1 MISLLARIFI
11 QNRNNASSPAVRRA
25 YGILCGVVGICF
37 NVLLFS
43 IKLAAGIISSSIAI
57 TADAFNNL
65 SDCASSIISIAG
77 FKISGQRPDSQHPFG
92 HGRMEYIS
100 GLIVSITIIAMGMEL
115 LISSVK
121 SILNPTEVESSLL
134 VIAILICSIAV
145 KFYMAFYN
153 YKIGKKVNS
162 PAIKAT
168 AVDSISDSIGTT
180 AVLLSIPLSE
190 ILNYNIDG
198 ICGLVVSLMIMYG
211 GYKAIRETM
220 DPLMGQ
226 PPSKELVDRIK
237 SIVFEAKE
245 ITGIHDL
252 IIHDYGAGRMMLSL
266 HAEVSCHDDFIELHD
281 VVDMVEHRL
290 AGELRC
296 DAVIHMDPVDDD
308 DDLTNELR
316 DKVRVLV
323 DTIDEKITIHDF
335 RIVSGPTHTNLVF
348 DIVVPYSVRLQDK
361 EIREE
366 VGRLVKTLG
375 ENYYTV
381 VKIDRAFD

>member
-11 QNRNNASSPAVRRA
+11 QNRTNTSSPAVRRA
-25 YGILCGVVGICF
+25 YGILCGLAGIAF

-43 IKLAAGIISSSIAI
+43 IKLAAGIISSSIAV

-77 FKISGQRPDSQHPFG
+77 FKISGNRPDSEHPFG

-100 GLIVSITIIAMGMEL
+100 GLIVSITIISMGIEL

-121 SILNPTEVESSLL
+121 NVIDPSEVESSALI
-134 VIAILICSIAV
+134 IAILICSIAV
-145 KFYMAFYN
+145 KLYMAFYN
-153 YKIGKKVNS
+153 YSIGKKVNS

-168 AVDSISDSIGTT
+168 AIDSISDSIGTT
-180 AVLLSIPLSE
+180 AVLLSIPLSN
-190 ILNYNIDG
+190 ITGYNIDG
-198 ICGLVVSLMIMYG
+198 ICGMIVSLMIMYG
-211 GYKAIRETM
+211 GYKAIRETI

-226 PPSKELVDRIK
+226 APSKDLVDRIK
-237 SIVFEAKE
+237 NIVFEAPE

-266 HAEVSCHDDFIELHD
+266 HAEVSCHDDFITLHD

-290 AGELRC
+290 ANDLRC

-316 DKVRVLV
+316 DKVRTLV

-348 DIVVPYSVRLQDK
+348 DIVVPYAVGLQDK
-361 EIREE
+361 EIKEE
-366 VGRLVKTLG
+366 VANLVKTLG

-381 VKIDRAFD
+381 VKIDRAFV